1 MKRWKLVD
9 QDDMRDF
16 KEDQWEGAE
25 RGLKRRF
32 NGANRDWKVIMPRS
46 YHPRKSILK
55 WPTKSRNK
63 DKPELREN
71 KLYLK
76 T

>member
-1 MKRWKLVD
+1 
-9 QDDMRDF
+9 MRDF

-32 NGANRDWKVIMPRS
+32 NGANQEWKIIMPRS
-46 YHPRKSILK
+46 YHPKTSILK
-55 WPTKSRNK
+55 WSTKSRK
-63 DKPELREN
+63 KKEMPELREN
-71 KLYLK
+71 KLHLK